1 MFVTTFLYAGL
12 VPLAVAAIF
21 GCVAIAL
28 RATPQIVW
36 PLSAALGFIAGLV
49 ALKSQSGFVAAVDE
63 FANPHE
69 SANWLPAI
77 VGLAAGVSVLL
88 AIPRCRNFALC
99 LAAFLVLAAPIRLLS
114 GNVRLS
120 GGWSLAEKI
129 EYLALLVATFGGVW
143 AALANGDRAR
153 QTPARL
159 VFLMITA
166 VGTAAALTLSGVLVY
181 GQACGALAASL
192 AGAAISQLAASWWG
206 RLHAADYATPR
217 SAEGQRTARP
227 GKYRWDRDPVTRQFD
242 RVGPLLRRFR
252 NAERFA
258 VVHLASR
265 RRNARFGI
273 GPPTPRLAI
282 GRHPLSGLLAAASNR
297 NPTLPVLSNHSTVI
311 PAQAE
316 SRHRWLN
323 IWFPAGVRMTAF
335 PSCPLCLRGEYS
347 CRSCLQRLLTVCLA
361 RPNAIFPRVSAD

>member
-1 MFVTTFLYAGL
+1 MIVATFLYAGL

-21 GCVAIAL
+21 GCIAIAL
-28 RATPQIVW
+28 RATPQIAW

-88 AIPRCRNFALC
+88 AIPRCRNVAVC

-129 EYLALLVATFGGVW
+129 EYLVLLVATFGGVW
-143 AALANGDRAR
+143 AALANGDRVR
-153 QTPARL
+153 QSPARFL
-159 VFLMITA
+159 FLMITA

-192 AGAAISQLAASWWG
+192 AGVAISQLAASWWG
-206 RLHAADYATPR
+206 SLHAADYVTPAQPKASAPLGLASTAGIVTLSLGSLIVLGHFFADLSAPAALLLFISLTAAGTPVLESVLPRPAWQLLAIR
-217 SAEGQRTARP
+217 SAAC
-227 GKYRWDRDPVTRQFD
+227 
-242 RVGPLLRRFR
+242 LL
-252 NAERFA
+252 
-258 VVHLASR
+258 
-265 RRNARFGI
+265 
-273 GPPTPRLAI
+273 PLAI
-282 GRHPLSGLLAAASNR
+282 A
-297 NPTLPVLSNHSTVI
+297 I
-311 PAQAE
+311 Q
-316 SRHRWLN
+316 
-323 IWFPAGVRMTAF
+323 
-335 PSCPLCLRGEYS
+335 LC
-347 CRSCLQRLLTVCLA
+347 
-361 RPNAIFPRVSAD
+361 RP